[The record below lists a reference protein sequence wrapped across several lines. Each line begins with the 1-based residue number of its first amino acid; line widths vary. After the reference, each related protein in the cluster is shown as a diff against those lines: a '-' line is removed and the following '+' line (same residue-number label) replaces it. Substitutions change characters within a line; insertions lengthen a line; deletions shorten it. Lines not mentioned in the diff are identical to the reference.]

1 MSYGPIPGY
10 NKKEEKCR
18 YCVDISLKVAGITAL
33 SVIILINILGAAYGI
48 KMYNQ
53 VTPILSLITDN
64 ITEVFNQGSRDILMY
79 GNKITQDINNVTS
92 EFNVFS
98 KTGLNYIRLMTE
110 DLNKIVSR
118 IG

>member
-10 NKKEEKCR
+10 SEKEEKCR
-18 YCVDISLKVAGITAL
+18 YCVDISLKVAAITAL
-33 SVIILINILGAAYGI
+33 SVIILITIVGAVYGI

-53 VTPILSLITDN
+53 VTPILHN
-64 ITEVFNQGSRDILMY
+64 ITEVFNQVSKEILIYGS
-79 GNKITQDINNVTS
+79 NITQDIDDVNR
-92 EFNVFS
+92 EFNIFS